1 MTDSTSRTVIDI
13 GYVRG
18 YGDDSV
24 AAATAHKVTQVTT
37 DIDHIDHSVLMTR
50 DIEATA
56 AIYER
61 LGFTLSPLSRHHG
74 SARPD
79 GPPEPMGAGNRCAY
93 FGRNYLEVLGVFFDG
108 SRDPWNVR
116 PLVTAHAGLRGGV
129 LGAGDCAV
137 TQARLAAAGMDV
149 SGVLALQRQVDTP
162 DGQATAR
169 FRSVHLARADTPE
182 GEVLIGQQLTP
193 ELVHQPRYLDHP
205 NGATELVGL
214 TLVVA
219 DAELDAH
226 RDRWARIVGR
236 EAHTDGAGW
245 TVPLT
250 HGRIEIVPRS
260 RLADVLPG
268 EDAPIL
274 PLLVA
279 QTVAV
284 ADPVAARKLVD
295 VAGFATYDRP
305 GGGFFVPA
313 AQAAGAAVGF
323 VGAGS

>member
-1 MTDSTSRTVIDI
+1 M
-13 GYVRG
+13 
-18 YGDDSV
+18 
-24 AAATAHKVTQVTT
+24 TT
-37 DIDHIDHSVLMTR
+37 DIDHIDHSVVMTR
-50 DIEATA
+50 DIDATA

-61 LGFTLSPLSRHHG
+61 LGFTLSPLSRHQG

-79 GPPEPMGAGNRCAY
+79 DPPEPMGAGNRCAY
-93 FGRNYLEVLGVFFDG
+93 FGRNYLELLGIFFDG

-116 PLVTAHAGLRGGV
+116 PLVAAHAGLRGVV
-129 LGAGDCAV
+129 LGTGDCTV
-137 TQARLAAAGMDV
+137 TQARLAAAGLDV

-162 DGQATAR
+162 DGRETAR
-169 FRSVHLARADTPE
+169 FRSVHLAHADTPE

-193 ELVHQPRYLDHP
+193 HLLHQPRYLDHP
-205 NGATELVGL
+205 NGATELVAL
-214 TLVVA
+214 TLTVA

-236 EAHTDGAGW
+236 EAHADGGGW
-245 TVPLT
+245 TVPLI

-260 RLADVLPG
+260 RLDDVLPG
-268 EDAPIL
+268 EDTPLL

-295 VAGFATYDRP
+295 VAGFATFDRP

>member
-1 MTDSTSRTVIDI
+1 VHRKT
-13 GYVRG
+13 
-18 YGDDSV
+18 DDS
-24 AAATAHKVTQVTT
+24 ATAAPADKVTRVTT

-50 DIEATA
+50 DIDATA

-61 LGFTLSPLSRHHG
+61 LGFTLSPLSRLQG
-74 SARPD
+74 SDRPD

-93 FGRNYLEVLGVFFDG
+93 FGRNYLELLGIFFDG

-116 PLVTAHAGLRGGV
+116 PLVTAHAGLRGAV

-137 TQARLAAAGMDV
+137 AQARLAAAGVDV
-149 SGVLALQRQVDTP
+149 SGVLALQREVDTP

-169 FRSVHLARADTPE
+169 FRSVHLARTETPE

-193 ELVHQPRYLDHP
+193 HLVHQPRYLDHR
-205 NGATELVGL
+205 NGATELVAL

-219 DAELDAH
+219 DPELDAH

-236 EAHTDGAGW
+236 RAYADGAGW
-245 TVPLT
+245 IVPLA

-260 RLADVLPG
+260 HLDDVLPG
-268 EDAPIL
+268 EGAPVL

-284 ADPVAARKLVD
+284 ADPGAARKLVD
-295 VAGFATYDRP
+295 TAGFTAFDRP

-313 AQAAGAAVGF
+313 AEAAGAAVVF
-323 VGAGS
+323 TGAGS